1 MAEVKKRAD
10 AAAVPELFKDSFF
23 KSEKGTTR
31 KALVF
36 PIALILHVV
45 LIITAIVLPLLS
57 TGELPTV
64 EVYSA
69 FLAPPPPPPPPPP
82 PLAKR
87 MATAASARIKRV

>member
-1 MAEVKKRAD
+1 MAEARKPVNATD
-10 AAAVPELFKDSFF
+10 VPAIFKDSFF
-23 KSEKGTTR
+23 RSEKGTAR

-45 LIITAIVLPLLS
+45 LIVTAIVLPLLS

-69 FLAPPPPPPPPPP
+69 FLAPPPPPP
-82 PLAKR
+82 
-87 MATAASARIKRV
+87 

>member
-1 MAEVKKRAD
+1 MAEVKKMVRTTD
-10 AAAVPELFKDSFF
+10 VPELFKDSFF
-23 KSEKGTTR
+23 KREKSTAR

-36 PIALILHVV
+36 PVALILHVA

-69 FLAPPPPPPPPPP
+69 
-82 PLAKR
+82 
-87 MATAASARIKRV
+87 